1 VKNVARMRAARA
13 LAAPLVLVALSLVA
27 PGCAEL
33 PPEPEA
39 PPAAAAPVPAPE
51 PEPAPP
57 APAPTEVAAPAPAP
71 APAAAEV
78 IAPKPRPEPA
88 LSEAQKANYIGYTG
102 VPWSK
107 DYGVVQGRCNPAAAG
122 EALGEK
128 DGPRT
133 VAVVVSGSG
142 GDALTRTMDARD
154 RACLGHTLELVRK
167 GSTSAWSNGETGIG
181 YRVTMS
187 HDYVHEGLPCREYS
201 AVVAGKDDKDS
212 VKGGACRRA
221 EAKWELF
228 DRK

>member
-1 VKNVARMRAARA
+1 VNNVARS
-13 LAAPLVLVALSLVA
+13 LAAPLALVVLSLAA

-39 PPAAAAPVPAPE
+39 PAAAAPAPAPQ
-51 PEPAPP
+51 PEPAPAP
-57 APAPTEVAAPAPAP
+57 AAPAAPAPTEVAAPAPAP
-71 APAAAEV
+71 APAVVEV

-88 LSEAQKANYIGYTG
+88 LAEAQKANYIGYTG
-102 VPWSK
+102 VPWGK

-122 EALGEK
+122 DALGEK

-133 VAVVVSGSG
+133 VAVVVAGPG
-142 GDALTRTMDARD
+142 GEPLTRAMDARD

-181 YRVTMS
+181 YRVMMS

-201 AVVAGKDDKDS
+201 AVVAGKDGKES
-212 VKGGACRRA
+212 VKGGACRRP
-221 EAKWELF
+221 EAKWELY